1 MAAAYWFNG
10 DIENARKTLECWT
23 QGRPSEEDINRAI
36 EKLMK

>member
-1 MAAAYWFNG
+1 MAAAYWLKG
-10 DIENARKTLECWT
+10 EAENARQILEGWS